1 MAKKEVEKYKYPSRF
16 GSHKSMV
23 NQAETDKLN
32 DSTLVV
38 CNDENGY
45 YITSIN
51 KLDDGQIDW
60 ARAKG
65 SRVKQEKEKKGKK

>member
-45 YITSIN
+45 
-51 KLDDGQIDW
+51 
-60 ARAKG
+60 
-65 SRVKQEKEKKGKK
+65 